1 MNKLNRPAFT
11 PFVFAIRIL
20 CILLLAASSQNL
32 FAQSPSIIYGSGNNV
47 KVTGT
52 IPFTISPKNSGG
64 AVPATIYGQVT
75 TFAGSPTG
83 VPGFVNGMGTT
94 ALFNNSQDMVKD
106 AAGNLYVAD
115 ASNNAIRK
123 ITPDGMVSTVA
134 GNPQGI
140 AGYGDGQDTTAFFN
154 YPDGLAIDS
163 AGNLFVG
170 DLYNSA
176 IRKIT
181 PSGMVSTVYQNLTE
195 TFDPQTL
202 FFDKAGNLIF
212 ALQYGYQIVKLS
224 PSGVLTTIAG
234 TNNVPGYADGV
245 GAAALFDSP
254 TDSRMDASGNLIIAD
269 ALNNEIRK
277 IAPDGTV
284 TTIAGKYNDPVLYAN
299 GHDTTARFNFPTGV
313 EISQSGVIYIV
324 DLLNNDIRKMMPDG
338 TVSLVAGSPTQ
349 AAGNADGVF
358 TAAQFDE
365 PCYMRIDKTGVGY
378 IAEWGLG
385 GASRI
390 RKIMLT
396 GYTLS
401 GALPPGLTFDQ
412 TTGIISGTVTAPFTT
427 QTDTITAY
435 NVAGFSTAVVTLT
448 YQPVSTVATLI
459 NLVPSAGT
467 LDPAFVSTTTSY
479 VDSVSNTTRQITL
492 TPTVTD
498 STATVTVNGKPVV
511 SGTPSDQIPLVVG
524 SNIIT
529 TIVTAQDGVTTD
541 TYTVNVVRAP
551 SSDASLINL
560 TVSQG
565 HLSPAFNGSIMAYA
579 DTVSNSVTSI
589 TATPTV
595 SDGTATIT
603 VNGIP
608 VVSGTPSDALPLAV
622 GSNTITVV
630 VKAQDGVTIDTYT
643 VVVYRG
649 EAQADI
655 NCNNVLTPNGDGKND
670 YWVIKDIE
678 LYPQNNVIIFDKG
691 GRLIYSKKSYNNE
704 WDGTLNGHPL
714 AEGTY
719 YFVVDL
725 GPNLRKFKG
734 SISILRN

>member
-1 MNKLNRPAFT
+1 M
-11 PFVFAIRIL
+11 
-20 CILLLAASSQNL
+20 
-32 FAQSPSIIYGSGNNV
+32 
-47 KVTGT
+47 
-52 IPFTISPKNSGG
+52 
-64 AVPATIYGQVT
+64 PATIYGQVT

-622 GSNTITVV
+622 GNNTITVV

>member
-1 MNKLNRPAFT
+1 
-11 PFVFAIRIL
+11 
-20 CILLLAASSQNL
+20 
-32 FAQSPSIIYGSGNNV
+32 
-47 KVTGT
+47 
-52 IPFTISPKNSGG
+52 
-64 AVPATIYGQVT
+64 VPATIYGQVT

-349 AAGNADGVF
+349 AAGNADGIF

>member
-1 MNKLNRPAFT
+1 M
-11 PFVFAIRIL
+11 
-20 CILLLAASSQNL
+20 
-32 FAQSPSIIYGSGNNV
+32 
-47 KVTGT
+47 
-52 IPFTISPKNSGG
+52 
-64 AVPATIYGQVT
+64 PATIYGQVT

-349 AAGNADGVF
+349 AAGNADGIF

-622 GSNTITVV
+622 GSNTITVA

-670 YWVIKDIE
+670 YWAIKDIE

>member
-1 MNKLNRPAFT
+1 
-11 PFVFAIRIL
+11 
-20 CILLLAASSQNL
+20 
-32 FAQSPSIIYGSGNNV
+32 
-47 KVTGT
+47 
-52 IPFTISPKNSGG
+52 
-64 AVPATIYGQVT
+64 VPATIYGQVT

-622 GSNTITVV
+622 GNNTITVV

>member
-1 MNKLNRPAFT
+1 M
-11 PFVFAIRIL
+11 
-20 CILLLAASSQNL
+20 
-32 FAQSPSIIYGSGNNV
+32 
-47 KVTGT
+47 
-52 IPFTISPKNSGG
+52 
-64 AVPATIYGQVT
+64 PATIYGQVT

>member
-349 AAGNADGVF
+349 AAGNADGIF

-670 YWVIKDIE
+670 YWAIKDIE

>member
-1 MNKLNRPAFT
+1 M
-11 PFVFAIRIL
+11 
-20 CILLLAASSQNL
+20 
-32 FAQSPSIIYGSGNNV
+32 
-47 KVTGT
+47 
-52 IPFTISPKNSGG
+52 
-64 AVPATIYGQVT
+64 PATIYGQVT

-349 AAGNADGVF
+349 AAGNADGIF

-622 GSNTITVV
+622 GSNTITVA

>member
-1 MNKLNRPAFT
+1 
-11 PFVFAIRIL
+11 
-20 CILLLAASSQNL
+20 
-32 FAQSPSIIYGSGNNV
+32 
-47 KVTGT
+47 
-52 IPFTISPKNSGG
+52 
-64 AVPATIYGQVT
+64 VPATIYGQVT

-349 AAGNADGVF
+349 AAGNADGIF

-622 GSNTITVV
+622 GSNTITVA

>member
-1 MNKLNRPAFT
+1 M
-11 PFVFAIRIL
+11 
-20 CILLLAASSQNL
+20 
-32 FAQSPSIIYGSGNNV
+32 
-47 KVTGT
+47 
-52 IPFTISPKNSGG
+52 
-64 AVPATIYGQVT
+64 PATIYGQVT

-349 AAGNADGVF
+349 AAGNADGIF

-467 LDPAFVSTTTSY
+467 LDPAFVSTTASY

-622 GSNTITVV
+622 GSNTITVA

>member
-349 AAGNADGVF
+349 AAGNADGIF

-622 GSNTITVV
+622 GSNTITVA

>member
-1 MNKLNRPAFT
+1 
-11 PFVFAIRIL
+11 
-20 CILLLAASSQNL
+20 
-32 FAQSPSIIYGSGNNV
+32 
-47 KVTGT
+47 
-52 IPFTISPKNSGG
+52 
-64 AVPATIYGQVT
+64 VPATIYGQVT

-349 AAGNADGVF
+349 AAGNADGIF

-670 YWVIKDIE
+670 YWAIKDIE

>member
-349 AAGNADGVF
+349 AAGNADGIF

-467 LDPAFVSTTTSY
+467 LDPAFVSTTASY

-622 GSNTITVV
+622 GSNTITVA

>member
-1 MNKLNRPAFT
+1 M
-11 PFVFAIRIL
+11 
-20 CILLLAASSQNL
+20 
-32 FAQSPSIIYGSGNNV
+32 
-47 KVTGT
+47 
-52 IPFTISPKNSGG
+52 
-64 AVPATIYGQVT
+64 PATIYGQVT

-349 AAGNADGVF
+349 AAGNADGIF

>member
-349 AAGNADGVF
+349 AAGNADGIF

>member
-1 MNKLNRPAFT
+1 M
-11 PFVFAIRIL
+11 
-20 CILLLAASSQNL
+20 
-32 FAQSPSIIYGSGNNV
+32 
-47 KVTGT
+47 
-52 IPFTISPKNSGG
+52 
-64 AVPATIYGQVT
+64 PATIYGQVT

-349 AAGNADGVF
+349 AAGNADGIF

-670 YWVIKDIE
+670 YWAIKDIE